1 MALLPRVGNTE
12 RENVTTKRS
21 WRLLAKL
28 FCPQSP
34 QLATGQSIEVMM
46 GIDLHV
52 TAAIVHAF
60 VVTWPP
66 LR

>member
-1 MALLPRVGNTE
+1 MALLPCVGNAE
-12 RENVTTKRS
+12 RENITTKRN

-34 QLATGQSIEVMM
+34 QFVTGQSIKVM
-46 GIDLHV
+46 GIDLQV

-60 VVTWPP
+60 LVTWPP

>member
-1 MALLPRVGNTE
+1 MALLPCVGNAE
-12 RENVTTKRS
+12 RENITTKRS

-28 FCPQSP
+28 FCPQNP
-34 QLATGQSIEVMM
+34 QLVTGQSIEVM
-46 GIDLHV
+46 GIALQV

-60 VVTWPP
+60 LVTWPP